1 MSRLDVSDTPIP
13 GLRLVRAQ
21 RLGDARGHLARLFCA
36 EELRLAG
43 WSAPM
48 AQVNLTLTRQRGTV
62 RGLHYQRP
70 PDAEIKLVRCLR
82 GAVWDVVVDL
92 RSGSPTFLQ
101 WHAEVLSAD
110 NLASLLIPQGCAH
123 GFQALSDDVEMLYM
137 HSAPYVPASEGG
149 VSASEPRLAIPWPLP
164 ITEMSGR
171 DLAFP
176 LLTKSFE
183 GIALT

>member
-1 MSRLDVSDTPIP
+1 MNRLDVSDTPIP
-13 GLRLVRAQ
+13 GLKLVRAMP
-21 RLGDARGHLARLFCA
+21 LGDARGHLARLFCA
-36 EELRLAG
+36 EELRVVG
-43 WSAPM
+43 WSTPI

-82 GAVWDVVVDL
+82 GEVWDVVVDL
-92 RSGSPTFLQ
+92 RSDSPTFLQ

-137 HSAPYVPASEGG
+137 HSAPHVPASEGG
-149 VSASEPRLAIPWPLP
+149 VSVSEPRLAIPWPLS

-176 LLTKSFE
+176 HLTKSFE

>member
-1 MSRLDVSDTPIP
+1 MNRLDISDTPIP
-13 GLRLVRAQ
+13 GLKLVRTQ
-21 RLGDARGHLARLFCA
+21 RLGDARGYLARLFCA
-36 EELRLAG
+36 EELRQAG
-43 WSAPM
+43 WTSLV
-48 AQVNLTLTRQRGTV
+48 AQVNLSVTRHRGTI

-82 GAVWDVVVDL
+82 GEVWDVVVDL
-92 RSGSPTFLQ
+92 RSNSPTFLQ

-123 GFQALSDDVEMLYM
+123 GFQSLSDDVEMLYT
-137 HSAPYVPASEGG
+137 HSAPHVPASEGG

-164 ITEMSGR
+164 ITEMSAR